1 MKQFCLVLLLF
12 AGSLFA
18 QNVAYVNMEK
28 VFESYYKTVT
38 ENIKFEEERQNFLT
52 GMNVLRDE
60 FENTRKDYNAAVRD
74 AKNDLLGEEA
84 QKTAAQKAQAL
95 AARLEQKQ
103 DEIMRYRQ
111 QSLTE
116 LDGRQQ
122 AATQAIVNE
131 LTAQVK
137 KYASEKG
144 FDLVYEVSGRT
155 MNRVPVLLVY
165 PEDKEITDA
174 VVKVV
179 NAGHEQERDEA
190 KARLEKLQKESESA
204 AADAN

>member
-74 AKNDLLGEEA
+74 SKNDLLGEE
-84 QKTAAQKAQAL
+84 AL

-204 AADAN
+204 AAEAN